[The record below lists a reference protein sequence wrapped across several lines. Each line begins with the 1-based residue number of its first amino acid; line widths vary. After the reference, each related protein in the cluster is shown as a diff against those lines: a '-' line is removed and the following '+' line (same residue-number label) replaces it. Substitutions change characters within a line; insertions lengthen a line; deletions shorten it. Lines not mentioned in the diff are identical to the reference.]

1 MSDGR
6 RLRAAPTHPRLPKQ
20 EAERENGHG
29 SRCPSHSTWVA
40 AVATA
45 GDIALRRTVDLD
57 APGVMERV
65 RVANPAH
72 FDKIVR
78 IVEGVVRRRIPLFR
92 GGCG

>member
-1 MSDGR
+1 M
-6 RLRAAPTHPRLPKQ
+6 
-20 EAERENGHG
+20 
-29 SRCPSHSTWVA
+29 
-40 AVATA
+40 ATA